1 MRLTNQFSP
10 IIVSKVVDARGHM
23 VPLRHVHYTIR
34 HVLSIA
40 RLGPI
45 QDSEDSYPIVV
56 AHRERDS
63 SLLKYVEESDGWS
76 MTLCLLE
83 HLAVGPRLAVNHGF
97 PGKHVLEELLVLGLL
112 KVERRHSVALQIGS
126 HAEHRLVLLATEN
139 NHT

>member
-10 IIVSKVVDARGHM
+10 IIVSEVVDARGHM
-23 VPLRHVHYTIR
+23 VPLRHIHYTIR
-34 HVLSIA
+34 HVFSIA

-63 SLLKYVEESDGWS
+63 STQMCGGVRWLVHD
-76 MTLCLLE
+76 TLCLLE
-83 HLAVGPRLAVNHGF
+83 HLTVGPRLAVNHSF

-112 KVERRHSVALQIGS
+112 EVERRHSVALQIRS
-126 HAEHRLVLLATEN
+126 HAEHGLVLLATKN